1 MSERCLIQILPRE
14 NLRAG
19 LMQVCLPLF
28 PSATVCICD
37 TICEFFVHVTQLT
50 QYLKTLAVRTHASG
64 GLRVWSADVRLTF
77 APTVPQPTFLVYV
90 AFE

>member
-1 MSERCLIQILPRE
+1 
-14 NLRAG
+14 
-19 LMQVCLPLF
+19 MQVCLPLF

-50 QYLKTLAVRTHASG
+50 QSLKTLAVRTHASG

-77 APTVPQPTFLVYV
+77 APTVPQLLCQCWLCEHLVDV
-90 AFE
+90 KLNNITRQRS